1 MAELIVSQIF
11 TGIVSGLLLVLV
23 ALGLTIIFGF
33 MNVVNFAHGAFYM
46 VGAYVGL
53 VVWRATDSFWL
64 GLLVVPLA
72 LAVLGATVE
81 RLLIRPMYAR
91 NVFDPLLLTFGMTF
105 VLIEIVR
112 IIFGSIGISLSAPDT
127 LSGTLSLGR
136 FIFPIYFLF
145 IGIVAILLVILLWL
159 FLEKTDVGLIIRA
172 GTQDSVMVGALG
184 IDVTRYRTLVFAI
197 GIALAGVA
205 GLLSAPR
212 TGLTPD
218 MGTAILIFAFVVVVI
233 GGLGSYW
240 GAVVSGILT
249 GVVISLTALFYP
261 QLSQIIV
268 FVFMALVLLIR
279 PRGLFGAATQA

>member
-53 VVWRATDSFWL
+53 VVWRATESFWL

-72 LAVLGATVE
+72 LALIGFVVE
-81 RLLIRPMYAR
+81 RFLIRPMYAR
-91 NVFDPLLLTFGMTF
+91 NIFDPLLLTFGMTF

-112 IIFGSIGISLSAPDT
+112 IIFGSIGISLSVPEA
-127 LSGTLSLGR
+127 LSGTLTFGR
-136 FIFPIYFLF
+136 FIFPAYFLF
-145 IGIVAILLVILLWL
+145 IAAVAILLVVVLWL

-184 IDVTRYRTLVFAI
+184 IDVTRYRTLVFAL
-197 GIALAGVA
+197 GIALAGIA

-261 QLSQIIV
+261 QLAQIVV

-279 PRGLFGAATQA
+279 PRGLFGAAAHS